1 MTKNILFLG
10 VFLIQSLLFAQNN
23 SAMPQSKPFT
33 KNELTLINEKNHLH
47 KFRVLLTTSRDDFR
61 ILRTKSIDLDP
72 TDSSVKKL
80 ADRMLATV
88 LDEETRGVGIAAP
101 QIGINRNAVWIQ
113 RFDQKDQPFQ
123 FFINPKITWYS
134 SLLQKGREG
143 CLSIPDTIGNVVRSY
158 AIRIEFYDL
167 DGQFHDEVIEGFTAV
182 IAQHEVDHLNGVL
195 FTDRL
200 QEQEKTTYTK
210 AGAEQN
216 LLYKKASE

>member
-1 MTKNILFLG
+1 MIKKI
-10 VFLIQSLLFAQNN
+10 VFFSALLLQSMLFAQNN
-23 SAMPQSKPFT
+23 SAMSVSNPFT
-33 KNELTLINEKNHLH
+33 KSELALINQKSQLN
-47 KFRVLLTTSRDDFR
+47 KFRVLLTTSQDDFK
-61 ILRTKSIDLDP
+61 ILRTKSTDLDP
-72 TDSSVKKL
+72 KDSSVKKL

-88 LDEETRGVGIAAP
+88 LDEESRGVGIAAP

-113 RFDQKDQPFQ
+113 RFDQKEQPFQ

-143 CLSIPDTIGNVVRSY
+143 CLSIPDAIGNVVRSY
-158 AIRIEFYDL
+158 TIRIEFYDL

-182 IAQHEVDHLNGVL
+182 IAQHEVDHLHGIL

-200 QEQEKTTYTK
+200 QEQEKTTYKK
-210 AGAEQN
+210 AETEQN